1 MTSQYSPITPED
13 ILSLQDYEIK
23 RAQWRQKIIEI
34 KRPRRI
40 AVGPDITFYFENRET
55 LLWQIQEMLY
65 IEKGGEEQLKDE
77 LLAYNSLV
85 PKGDELVAT
94 MMIEIDDMERRR
106 MLLKQLSHIE
116 NHVSIDFD
124 DKRINVLPEDDVER
138 TDASGKTSSVHFFHF
153 PMTPSQSEKFKK
165 AHSVTLTIQ
174 HPYYS
179 FSEVLTKESL
189 ESLQKDL

>member
-1 MTSQYSPITPED
+1 MTLQYSPITAAD
-13 ILSLQDYEIK
+13 ILSLQDYEAK
-23 RAQWRQKIIEI
+23 RDAWRKKIIEM

-40 AVGPDITFYFENRET
+40 TVGPDVTFYFENRET

-77 LLAYNSLV
+77 LLAYNTLV
-85 PKGDELVAT
+85 PKGCELVAT

-106 MLLKQLSHIE
+106 VLLKQLSHIE
-116 NHVSIDFD
+116 EYVSIDFD
-124 DKRINVLPEDDVER
+124 EETINVLSEDDVER
-138 TDASGKTSSVHFFHF
+138 TDPSGKTSSVHFFHF

-165 AHSVTLTIQ
+165 AHRVTLSIR

-179 FSEVLTKESL
+179 FSEVLSEESL
-189 ESLQKDL
+189 ESLRKDL